1 MEIPILYLICPLDLR
16 NYRDYGDFG
25 KFGKFWT
32 NEEFVGRG
40 RGWGCVYAVYD
51 DEEGGGECF
60 ELGQAIGA

>member
-16 NYRDYGDFG
+16 NYGNYGDYG
-25 KFGKFWT
+25 KFGT

-51 DEEGGGECF
+51 NDKGRRVF
-60 ELGQAIGA
+60 